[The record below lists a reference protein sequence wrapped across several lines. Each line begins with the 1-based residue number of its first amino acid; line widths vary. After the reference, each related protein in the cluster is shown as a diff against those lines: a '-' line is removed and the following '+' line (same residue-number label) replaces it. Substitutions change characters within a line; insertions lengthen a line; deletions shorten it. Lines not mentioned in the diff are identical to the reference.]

1 MEILINHQLATLK
14 EGTSFDF
21 VAENR
26 YFSGADSYT
35 LAITFPLKGCPG
47 NLITF
52 PLKGCPGNLAIFGHI
67 NRKDVVAQQILFDC
81 EIRHGAFYRHGSI
94 TITEISDI
102 EVKTQFLEGRSVQN
116 YSDSFETIYIN
127 ELNLGYPD
135 TSTSSFSPKAHLTC
149 KIARMIAHRGPH
161 RGTMIRV
168 DCRSSRISF
177 ICLSRSATLSGIRT
191 IFQN

>member
-35 LAITFPLKGCPG
+35 LA
-47 NLITF
+47 ITF

-116 YSDSFETIYIN
+116 YSDSFESIYIN

-135 TSTSSFSPKAHLTC
+135 TSTSSFSPKAHLGHS
-149 KIARMIAHRGPH
+149 IDDG
-161 RGTMIRV
+161 
-168 DCRSSRISF
+168 
-177 ICLSRSATLSGIRT
+177 L
-191 IFQN
+191 N